1 MRAMHI
7 IAGTVAMIG
16 VTMALY
22 DKPISS
28 AGGSAEGV

>member
-1 MRAMHI
+1 MKAMHI

-22 DKPISS
+22 DKPIHI

>member
-1 MRAMHI
+1 MKAMHI

-22 DKPISS
+22 DKPIHS
-28 AGGSAEGV
+28 AGGGSDAV